1 MAFALGVEQDCIEC
15 RMCGNGKGGKK
26 MTNFERIKRMNVEE
40 LADFISENSKC
51 DYCSVQCDD
60 KPNIPTMSSCYCR
73 WLEWLE
79 SECDSAC

>member
-1 MAFALGVEQDCIEC
+1 
-15 RMCGNGKGGKK
+15 
-26 MTNFERIKRMNVEE
+26 MTNADRIRNMTNEE

-60 KPNIPTMSSCYCR
+60 KPNMPTMSSCYFR

-79 SECDSAC
+79 SECDAE